1 MKINI
6 SDYQYPLED
15 RQIARFPESPRDES
29 RLLVYRGSGI
39 EHNKFKRIADYLP
52 ENAHLVL
59 NNTKVIPARL
69 FFKRKTGA
77 SIEIFLLNPIE
88 PSEVLPLV
96 MEETRAVTWHCVIGN
111 KRRWKEN
118 EVLEGEFRHEGK
130 DLRLSARLIPGG
142 ENHVSLEW
150 EGEIPFSQVVV
161 AYGNI
166 PLPPYLNR
174 EAEESD
180 KQDYQTIYSEKDGAV
195 AAPTAGLHFTA
206 AVFEELKR
214 KGINRSFVTLHVGAG
229 TFMPVK
235 EENALNHPMHS
246 EQMVIHRDFIENLL
260 KNDGFIVPVGTTS
273 MRSLESLYWF
283 GVKILEGSEHP
294 FFVEKLYPYRLH
306 EDISMRASFEA
317 ILALLKQENQ
327 EQLIGNTEI
336 MIFPGYTFKVC
347 KGLITNFHQPAS
359 TLLLLVAA
367 LIGEQNWKE
376 VYRQARENNYR
387 FLSFGDSSLLLPGE
401 G

>member
-15 RQIARFPESPRDES
+15 KQIARFPESPRDES
-29 RLLVYRGSGI
+29 RLLVYRKSEI
-39 EHNKFKRIADYLP
+39 EHARFKRIGDYLP

-77 SIEIFLLNPIE
+77 LIEIFLLNPVE
-88 PSEVLPLV
+88 PSVVLPLV

-111 KRRWKEN
+111 KRRWKEG
-118 EVLEGEFRHEGK
+118 EALEGEFRHEGRSLQLK
-130 DLRLSARLIPGG
+130 AWLADSAQ
-142 ENHVSLEW
+142 NHVSLEW
-150 EGEIPFSQVVV
+150 EGGIPFSQVVV

-174 EAEESD
+174 EAAESD

-195 AAPTAGLHFTA
+195 AAPTAGLHFTE
-206 AVFEELKR
+206 AVFEELQQ
-214 KGINRSFVTLHVGAG
+214 KGIGKSFVTLHVGAG
-229 TFMPVK
+229 TFLPVK

-246 EQMVIHRDFIENLL
+246 EQMVVHRNFIENLL

-283 GVKILEGSEHP
+283 GVKILEGSENP
-294 FFVEKLYPYRLH
+294 FFIEKLFPYRPH
-306 EDISMRASFEA
+306 EEISMQASFEA
-317 ILALLKQENQ
+317 ILGLLKQENQ

-336 MIFPGYTFKVC
+336 MIFPGYRFRVC

-387 FLSFGDSSLLLPGE
+387 FLSFGDSSLLLP
-401 G
+401 

>member
-15 RQIARFPESPRDES
+15 RQIARFPENPRDES
-29 RLLVYRGSGI
+29 RLLVYRPAGI
-39 EHNKFKRIADYLP
+39 EHTRFKNIAGYLP
-52 ENAHLVL
+52 GNAHLVL
-59 NNTKVIPARL
+59 NNTRVIPARL

-77 SIEIFLLNPIE
+77 NIEIFLLNPIE
-88 PSEVLPLV
+88 PSGVLPLV
-96 MEETRAVTWHCVIGN
+96 MEQTRTVTWHCVIGN
-111 KRRWKEN
+111 KRRWKEG
-118 EVLEGEFRHEGK
+118 ESLEGEFRYEDRTLLLK
-130 DLRLSARLIPGG
+130 ARLTD
-142 ENHVSLEW
+142 NLQNYVQLEW
-150 EGEIPFSQVVV
+150 EGDVPFSQVVV

-195 AAPTAGLHFTA
+195 AAPTAGLHFTP
-206 AVFEELKR
+206 AVFDELEK
-214 KGINRSFVTLHVGAG
+214 KGIGKSFVTLHVGAG

-246 EQMVIHRDFIENLL
+246 EQMVVHRRFIENLL
-260 KNDGFIVPVGTTS
+260 LNESFILPVGTTS

-283 GVKILEGSEHP
+283 GVKILEGSENP
-294 FFVEKLYPYRLH
+294 FFIEKLFPYDGH
-306 EDISMRASFEA
+306 GDISMRASFEA
-317 ILALLKQENQ
+317 ILRFLEHENQ

-336 MIFPGYTFKVC
+336 MIFPGYRFRVC

-367 LIGEQNWKE
+367 LIGEQSWKE

-387 FLSFGDSSLLLPGE
+387 FLSFGDSSLLLP
-401 G
+401 

>member
-15 RQIARFPESPRDES
+15 KQIARFPESPRDES
-29 RLLVYRGSGI
+29 RLLVYRASEI
-39 EHNKFKRIADYLP
+39 EHTVFKRIGHHLP
-52 ENAHLVL
+52 ANTHLVL
-59 NNTKVIPARL
+59 NNTRVIPARL

-77 SIEIFLLNPIE
+77 NIEIFLLNPLE
-88 PSEVLPLV
+88 PSLVLPLV
-96 MEETRAVTWHCVIGN
+96 MEETRSVTWHCVIGN
-111 KRRWKEN
+111 KRRWKEG
-118 EVLEGEFRHEGK
+118 ETLEGQFRYKGR
-130 DLRLSARLIPGG
+130 DLQLKARLTDSA
-142 ENHVSLEW
+142 ENHVNLEW
-150 EGEIPFSQVVV
+150 EGEIPFSLVVE

-195 AAPTAGLHFTA
+195 AAPTAGLHFTP
-206 AVFEELKR
+206 AVFEELEQ
-214 KGINRSFVTLHVGAG
+214 KGIGKSFVTLHVGAG

-246 EQMVIHRDFIENLL
+246 EQMVVHRDFIENLL
-260 KNDGFIVPVGTTS
+260 RNPAFILPVGTTS

-283 GVKILEGSEHP
+283 GVKILEGSENP
-294 FFVEKLYPYRLH
+294 FFVEKLYPYRPH
-306 EDISMRASFEA
+306 EDISMKASFEA
-317 ILALLKQENQ
+317 ILDLLKQENQ

-336 MIFPGYTFKVC
+336 MIFPGYRFRVC

-387 FLSFGDSSLLLPGE
+387 FLSFGDSSLLLP
-401 G
+401 

>member
-15 RQIARFPESPRDES
+15 KQIARFPENPRDES
-29 RLLVYRGSGI
+29 RLLVYRSSII
-39 EHNKFKRIADYLP
+39 EHTKFKKIADHLP
-52 ENAHLVL
+52 ANAHLVL

-77 SIEIFLLNPIE
+77 HIEIFLLNPVE

-96 MEETRAVTWHCVIGN
+96 MEETRAVTWQCVIGN
-111 KRRWKEN
+111 KRRWKEG
-118 EVLEGEFRHEGK
+118 EVLEGRFRYGGQEFS
-130 DLRLSARLIPGG
+130 LSARLADSA
-142 ENHVSLEW
+142 ENLVSLEW
-150 EGEIPFSQVVV
+150 EGEISFSQVVV

-174 EAEESD
+174 EAIESD

-195 AAPTAGLHFTA
+195 AAPTAGLHFTP
-206 AVFEELKR
+206 AVFEELEQ
-214 KGINRSFVTLHVGAG
+214 KGIGKSFVTLHVGAG

-246 EQMVIHRDFIENLL
+246 EQMVVHRDFIGNLL
-260 KNDGFIVPVGTTS
+260 KNDSFIVPVGTTS

-283 GVKILEGSEHP
+283 GVKILEGRENP
-294 FFVEKLYPYRLH
+294 FFVEKLYPYRPH
-306 EDISMRASFEA
+306 EEISMRASFEA
-317 ILALLKQENQ
+317 ILDLLQQENQ

-336 MIFPGYTFKVC
+336 MIFPGYSFRVC

-367 LIGEQNWKE
+367 LIGEQSWKE

-387 FLSFGDSSLLLPGE
+387 FLSFGDSSLLLP
-401 G
+401 

>member
-15 RQIARFPESPRDES
+15 KQIARFPENPRDES
-29 RLLVYRGSGI
+29 RLLVYRKSGI
-39 EHNKFKRIADYLP
+39 EHTKFKRIGDYLP

-77 SIEIFLLNPIE
+77 HIEIFLLNPVE
-88 PSEVLPLV
+88 PSVVLPLV
-96 MEETRAVTWHCVIGN
+96 MEETRTVTWHCVIGN
-111 KRRWKEN
+111 KRRWKED
-118 EVLEGEFRHEGK
+118 EVLEGEFRHAGRSLQLK
-130 DLRLSARLIPGG
+130 ARLADSGQ
-142 ENHVSLEW
+142 NHVTLEW
-150 EGEIPFSQVVV
+150 EGGVPFSQVVV

-174 EAEESD
+174 EAAESD

-195 AAPTAGLHFTA
+195 AAPTAGLHFTET
-206 AVFEELKR
+206 VFEELQQ
-214 KGINRSFVTLHVGAG
+214 KGVGKSFVTLHVGAG

-246 EQMVIHRDFIENLL
+246 EQMVVHRDFIENLL
-260 KNDGFIVPVGTTS
+260 KNDAFIVPVGTTS

-283 GVKILEGSEHP
+283 GVKILEGSENP
-294 FFVEKLYPYRLH
+294 FFIEKLFPYRSH
-306 EDISMRASFEA
+306 EEISMQASFQA

-336 MIFPGYTFKVC
+336 MIFPGYRFRVC

-367 LIGEQNWKE
+367 LIGEQSWKE

-387 FLSFGDSSLLLPGE
+387 FLSFGDSSLLLP
-401 G
+401 

>member
-15 RQIARFPESPRDES
+15 KQIARFPESPRDES
-29 RLLVYRGSGI
+29 RLLVYRVSGI
-39 EHNKFKRIADYLP
+39 EHTKFKRIGDHLP
-52 ENAHLVL
+52 EGAHLVL

-77 SIEIFLLNPIE
+77 NIEIFLLNPVE
-88 PSEVLPLV
+88 PSTVLPLV
-96 MEETRAVTWHCVIGN
+96 MEETGSVTWHCVIGN
-111 KRRWKEN
+111 KRRWKED
-118 EVLEGEFRHEGK
+118 EVLEGEFRHEGRS
-130 DLRLSARLIPGG
+130 LRLKARLTHSL
-142 ENHVSLEW
+142 ENHVRLEW
-150 EGEIPFSQVVV
+150 EGGIPFSQVVV

-174 EAEESD
+174 EAAESD

-195 AAPTAGLHFTA
+195 AAPTAGLHFTE
-206 AVFEELKR
+206 AVFEELQQR
-214 KGINRSFVTLHVGAG
+214 GIGKSFVTLHVGAG

-260 KNDGFIVPVGTTS
+260 ENDAFILPVGTTS

-283 GVKILEGSEHP
+283 GVKILEGSEKP
-294 FFVEKLYPYRLH
+294 FFIEKLYPYRSH
-306 EDISMRASFEA
+306 EEISMRASFEA
-317 ILALLKQENQ
+317 ILGLLKQENQ
-327 EQLIGNTEI
+327 DQLIGNTEI
-336 MIFPGYTFKVC
+336 MIFPGYRFRVC

-367 LIGEQNWKE
+367 LIGEQSWKE

-387 FLSFGDSSLLLPGE
+387 FLSFGDSSLLLP
-401 G
+401 